1 VIAIATGMTYREA
14 RAMEQTLIAMEQTLI
29 IAFELEALYNVIN
42 SISAKK
48 WGNFTKEF
56 ARAASILSSAFD

>member
-14 RAMEQTLIAMEQTLI
+14 RAMEQTLI